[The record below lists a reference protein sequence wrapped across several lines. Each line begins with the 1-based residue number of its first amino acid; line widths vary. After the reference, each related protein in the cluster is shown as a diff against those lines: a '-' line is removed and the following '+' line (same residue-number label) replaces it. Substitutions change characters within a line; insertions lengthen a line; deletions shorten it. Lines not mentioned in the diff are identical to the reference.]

1 MISETTGK
9 RLRLRA
15 PYFIALFFLF
25 YIGYLGLCPI
35 SQLLENT
42 KSVLREEC
50 SPSEYISAVDTL
62 YSGMLSTEASQ
73 PLLKNKGSYINFNG
87 LMARLLSQPMMNER
101 VTLKNGHLAHII
113 SQPVS
118 QEAIKATAEN
128 ITSFA
133 QMQESRGGK
142 LLFVVTASQ
151 VSKYEDLLPAG
162 YTDTANETADTLLA
176 LLSENGTAYLD
187 LRECLHA
194 DGITQ
199 ADAFFKTDHHWKPQ
213 TGLWAYGKILQSLET
228 MGCIGPVN
236 RDYSDSDH
244 FDFVT
249 FENTFLGSSGKRTGI
264 YYAGLDDSVFIRPK
278 FDTQLTLTIPD
289 RSLSLGGR
297 YEDVV
302 YNTNRKIDFNEI
314 NYFSF
319 NAYGLYGWGDNGLNQ
334 WRNEHAPE
342 KARVMLIGDSFGNIP
357 FSLMSLY
364 FSSCDELDM
373 RYYSGDFS
381 AHFAEF
387 QPDIVIMVVAL
398 NQITAENTRYPFVSE
413 QNALT

>member
-9 RLRLRA
+9 RPRLRA
-15 PYFIALFFLF
+15 PYLIALFFLF
-25 YIGYLGLCPI
+25 YIGYVGLCPI

-62 YSGMLSTEASQ
+62 YSEMLSTDAGQ
-73 PLLKNKGSYINFNG
+73 PLLKDKGSYINFNG
-87 LMARLLSQPMMNER
+87 LMARLLAQPMMNER
-101 VTLKNGHLAHII
+101 VTLKNGHLTHII
-113 SQPVS
+113 SQPIS

-128 ITSFA
+128 IASFA
-133 QMQESRGGK
+133 QMQESHGGQF
-142 LLFVVTASQ
+142 LFVVAPSQ

-162 YTDTANETADTLLA
+162 YTDTTNETADTLLA

-249 FENTFLGSSGKRTGI
+249 FEDTFLGSSGKRTGI

-289 RSLSLGGR
+289 RELSLNGR

-302 YNTNRKIDFNEI
+302 YNTNRTVDFNDI
-314 NYFSF
+314 DYFAF

-334 WRNEHAPE
+334 WRNEYAPE
-342 KARVMLIGDSFGNIP
+342 KDRVMLIGDSFGNIP
-357 FSLMSLY
+357 FSLMPLY

-381 AHFAEF
+381 SHFVEF
-387 QPDIVIMVVAL
+387 QPDIVIIVVAL
-398 NQITAENTRYPFVSE
+398 DQIASNNTRYPFVSE